1 MVGVWD
7 GLNLDRSKLSWELF
21 GLIQTFLSLSKLH
34 PNRRCNAILP
44 PSGSEWSCW
53 RAVPCSCS
61 GPDCPSMTGSSNI
74 KFKTEGRCA
83 SIFLSLDLSPPDRRG
98 ESLQTFFDL
107 DHLRKRFQIIK
118 ISDEFFTY
126 ITVPVLPLPV
136 LQYVHMTSV
145 WSSMWSVIE
154 ENVSVMYKVSP
165 YIAYHR
171 HYLSVT
177 CC

>member
-1 MVGVWD
+1 MAVVAEDCSKNAELATEGVRVIV
-7 GLNLDRSKLSWELF
+7 LACSAM
-21 GLIQTFLSLSKLH
+21 FLL
-34 PNRRCNAILP
+34 R
-44 PSGSEWSCW
+44 
-53 RAVPCSCS
+53 PC
-61 GPDCPSMTGSSNI
+61 CPSMTGSSNI

-145 WSSMWSVIE
+145 
-154 ENVSVMYKVSP
+154 
-165 YIAYHR
+165 
-171 HYLSVT
+171 
-177 CC
+177 